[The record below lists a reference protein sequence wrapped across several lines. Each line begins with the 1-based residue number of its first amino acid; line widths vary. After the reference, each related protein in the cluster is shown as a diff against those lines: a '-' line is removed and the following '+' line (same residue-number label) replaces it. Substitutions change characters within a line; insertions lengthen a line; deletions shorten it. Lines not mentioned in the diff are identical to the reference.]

1 MQQYIESFT
10 QHLDKALNSELNFNS
25 TDEKKQFK
33 NILLCG
39 LGGSG
44 IGASILKEVLFN
56 SVQIPIL
63 VNKDYQIPAF
73 VDENTLVIVNS
84 YSGNTEEA
92 IKMCEDAEKR
102 NSTIICIASGGKLIE
117 MAQDKGF
124 NYHQVEGG
132 LPPRAAF
139 GLVFPILFKVLNKLG
154 IIDNKFVQDFSSAIK
169 LINQNQIEM
178 KEEAN
183 KIAEKLFNKIPVI
196 YTTSL
201 YEGVAIRFRQQI
213 NENSKRLGWY
223 NIIPEM
229 NHNELVG
236 WAKDYPMLAVVF
248 LRNSDEYF
256 KNRKRIELNSEVI
269 KKYASSVSEIHSK
282 GDTHLE
288 KVLYLIHLTDW
299 ISFYLA
305 EKNQVDITEVDVIT
319 SLKNELNNI

>member
-1 MQQYIESFT
+1 MKQYIENFT
-10 QHLDKALNSELNFNS
+10 KDLQKALNSELNFTVSNN
-25 TDEKKQFK
+25 EKQFK

-56 SVQIPIL
+56 SVKIPIL

-73 VDENTLVIVNS
+73 VDEDTLVIINS

-92 IKMCEDAEKR
+92 LNMCEDAEKR

-117 MAQDKGF
+117 IAQNKGF

-139 GLVFPILFKVLNKLG
+139 GLVFPILFKVFNKLG
-154 IIDNKFVQDFSSAIK
+154 VIDNKFEQEFSSVIQ
-169 LINQNQIEM
+169 LIDQNQNEM
-178 KEEAN
+178 KDEAN
-183 KIAEKLFNKIPVI
+183 QIAEKLFNKIPVI

-201 YEGVAIRFRQQI
+201 YEGVATRFRQQI

-236 WAKDYPMLAVVF
+236 WAKDYPMLAVIF

-256 KNRKRIELNSEVI
+256 KNSKRIELNAEVI
-269 KKYASSVSEIHSK
+269 KKYASSVSEIYSK
-282 GDTHLE
+282 GDTQLE
-288 KVLYLIHLTDW
+288 RVLYLIHLTDW

-305 EKNQVDITEVDVIT
+305 EKNQVDITEVNVIT
-319 SLKNELNNI
+319 ALKNELNNL